1 VNLVNYTISQIL
13 DPNYSPFNIDSNK
26 METINARKVSRFS
39 ECPTKDFKTQSTTT
53 TPQISNTPKISK
65 FD

>member
-1 VNLVNYTISQIL
+1 ML

-26 METINARKVSRFS
+26 MKTVNARKFSRFS

-53 TPQISNTPKISK
+53 TPQISNTPQISK
-65 FD
+65 LD